1 MGYINLCGC
10 PSLSSVVFN
19 LSQNLSKGGKKQK
32 NGEGLEGRG
41 GRDGSNLLV
50 FMESNSSTW
59 FQKSKFIVSQIIR
72 RCWTDYT
79 RSTNCEKKLKSSWL
93 SNENIPADS
102 DVPPP
107 WAQDEGKESASQQIF
122 EIPFYVYLLA
132 SAVTAIAA
140 IGSVFEYV
148 NLRPVFGILKS
159 DSIFYAPLLGFFA
172 FTGIPVSIFLW
183 LKSVQAANKEAEE
196 QDRRDGY
203 L

>member
-1 MGYINLCGC
+1 MAATFLCSWNPTLVHGSRKVNSLYPRSLEGVGQITLDQPTAKRSSSRHGC
-10 PSLSSVVFN
+10 PTKISRRFSVFAV
-19 LSQNLSKGGKKQK
+19 
-32 NGEGLEGRG
+32 
-41 GRDGSNLLV
+41 
-50 FMESNSSTW
+50 T
-59 FQKSKFIVSQIIR
+59 
-72 RCWTDYT
+72 
-79 RSTNCEKKLKSSWL
+79 KSSKEP
-93 SNENIPADS
+93 SKTEETIPSWARADS

-107 WAQDEGKESASQQIF
+107 WAQDEGKESASQQTF

-172 FTGIPVSIFLW
+172 FTGIPVSTFLW